1 MMRDDA
7 DNRNRDQNSSRTKI
21 LIVYASAGAGHQ
33 CVAESVYQA
42 LGKEGVELV
51 DVLNFTPLLF
61 RKLYPAAYLFLAQ
74 YLPSVWGFLYNIS
87 DKSAPLYW
95 PKKIRRFF
103 NKIHTAKF
111 EKYLLE
117 TKPETVIVTHC
128 LPGEIVSHLKRS
140 SRFNGKLITVI
151 TDFTVHSFL
160 VFKEIDLFIVALE
173 STREEL
179 SGKEIAKER
188 IKPLGIP
195 IKSKFSVSHN
205 RNALL
210 EKLGLK
216 DNLFTVLVASGGFG
230 MGPFKQLVTVL
241 EKVTKPIQI
250 LIVCGR
256 NKRLFKQLK
265 HRVFKKAARLY
276 GFVENMDELME
287 VSHIIVGKAG
297 GVTMAESL
305 AKKLPGIVISPIPGQ
320 ETRNCGILEEAGC
333 TIRVNRINK
342 VKNLIERLM
351 DSPEELAKM
360 KEKIKETARPDAA
373 YELSQLVKNGI

>member
-1 MMRDDA
+1 MAR
-7 DNRNRDQNSSRTKI
+7 NGISNRDKSGGSSRTKI
-21 LIVYASAGAGHQ
+21 LIVYAPAGAGHQ

-42 LGKEGVELV
+42 LGKENVELV
-51 DVLNFTPLLF
+51 DVLNFTPFLF
-61 RKLYPAAYLFLAQ
+61 RKLYPASYLFLAQ

-87 DKSAPLYW
+87 DKSAFLRLPE
-95 PKKIRRFF
+95 KIRRFF

-117 TKPETVIVTHC
+117 TKPETVICTHL

-151 TDFTVHSFL
+151 TDFAVHSFL
-160 VFKEIDLFIVALE
+160 VFKEVDLFIVALE

-179 SGKEIAKER
+179 SGKGIAKER

-210 EKLGLK
+210 EKLGLE

-287 VSHIIVGKAG
+287 VSHLIIGKAG

-342 VKNLIERLM
+342 VKNLIEHLM

-360 KEKIKETARPDAA
+360 KERIKETARPDAA
-373 YELSQLVKNGI
+373 HELAQLVKNGI